1 LQHNFQNFIIISI
14 NMASTSDIKNGMCIE
29 MSGDT
34 YVVKSFQHVKPGKGN
49 AFVRMKLKSITTGKV
64 IENTVPAGHKIDDV
78 RVEYRQYQFLYPDT
92 DNNKFNFMHQETFE
106 QLEIDGDMIDNPQF
120 LKEGMIVDIIVH
132 AAKDVP
138 LACQLPQYVVLEVSY
153 IEPGAK
159 GDTATNTLTPAQV
172 ETGAEI
178 RVPLFIKQGDMV
190 KIDTA
195 SGEYME
201 RVNLK
206 K

>member
-1 LQHNFQNFIIISI
+1 
-14 NMASTSDIKNGMCIE
+14 MATTSDVKNGMCIE
-29 MSGDT
+29 MNGDT

-49 AFVRMKLKSITTGKV
+49 AFVRMKLKSITNGKV

-78 RVEYRQYQFLYPDT
+78 RVEYHQYQYLYPDT
-92 DNNKFNFMHQETFE
+92 EAARFHFMHQETYE
-106 QLEIDGDMIDNPQF
+106 QLEIEGDMIENSQF
-120 LKEGMIVDIIVH
+120 LKEGMIVDIIIHSV
-132 AAKDVP
+132 KNIP
-138 LACQLPQYVVLEVSY
+138 LACMLPANITLEITY

-172 ETGAEI
+172 ETGAEV
-178 RVPLFIKQGDMV
+178 RVPMFIKQGDFV

-195 SGEYME
+195 TGEYLE
-201 RVNLK
+201 RVNMK